1 MLKKMINTFL
11 LLVILGILVAGGVIR
26 TQAVTGSDTLLN
38 DNLEQAVSGAVGTT
52 ASDWENLA
60 GTVQSWEDQILTV
73 LMDTGESVL
82 VEGRG
87 GRYLSEKDFTAVPG
101 ERVTLVGFY
110 EADTF
115 EVAII
120 TNETT
125 GVTIRLRGEDGRPV
139 WGSGGGGQ

>member
-1 MLKKMINTFL
+1 MMKKLINTFAF
-11 LLVILGILVAGGVIR
+11 LVFLGILVAGGVIR
-26 TQAVTGSDTLLN
+26 TQAVTGSDTIST
-38 DNLEQAVSGAVGTT
+38 DTLEQDVPGIVETT
-52 ASDWENLA
+52 VSDWESQM
-60 GTVQSWEDQILTV
+60 GTVQGWGDQILTV

-101 ERVTLVGFY
+101 ERVTLTGFY
-110 EADTF
+110 EGDDF

>member
-1 MLKKMINTFL
+1 MIPSNRL
-11 LLVILGILVAGGVIR
+11 LP
-26 TQAVTGSDTLLN
+26 
-38 DNLEQAVSGAVGTT
+38 VSRKRR
-52 ASDWENLA
+52 ASDWESQT

-73 LMDTGESVL
+73 LMDTGEL
-82 VEGRG
+82 VSGRG
-87 GRYLSEKDFTAVPG
+87 TWWALPFEKDFTAVPG
-101 ERVTLVGFY
+101 ERVTLTGFY
-110 EADTF
+110 EGDTF

>member
-1 MLKKMINTFL
+1 MLKKLINTFAF
-11 LLVILGILVAGGVIR
+11 LVVLGILVAGGVIR
-26 TQAVTGSDTLLN
+26 TQAVIGSEPSLNDTL
-38 DNLEQAVSGAVGTT
+38 EGAVTSLEEAT
-52 ASDWENLA
+52 ASDWESQT

-73 LMDTGESVL
+73 LMDTGELVL

-101 ERVTLVGFY
+101 ERVTLTGFY
-110 EADTF
+110 EVETF

-125 GVTIRLRGEDGRPV
+125 GVTIRMRGEDGRPV